1 MDIYQNIQP
10 HKGLGRYLTLPL
22 HNHNKIKQ
30 EEWEIRRCNSLVGG
44 KHKNNCQLGKYLI
57 VSIFYLNIDLNHE
70 ISFLY
75 IVYCLFIVSIVKDG
89 SIMHLLV
96 AQKLRP
102 IKRLLRK
109 ILLDSITACRRKLLL
124 CAVLWTEVHVPE
136 KQRVEI
142 VVLKMQR
149 FPGKKLL
156 NIAKLQKCDFVIHK
170 KKLTN
175 VVEKDAHLMLN

>member
-1 MDIYQNIQP
+1 M
-10 HKGLGRYLTLPL
+10 
-22 HNHNKIKQ
+22 KIIAN
-30 EEWEIRRCNSLVGG
+30 W
-44 KHKNNCQLGKYLI
+44 
-57 VSIFYLNIDLNHE
+57 VSILSFSFSYSNIVLNNRSHFFI
-70 ISFLY
+70 LY
-75 IVYCLFIVSIVKDG
+75 IAFFVSIVKDG

-96 AQKLRP
+96 AQKLML

-109 ILLDSITACRRKLLL
+109 ILLDSIIACRRKLLL

-142 VVLKMQR
+142 VALKMQR

-170 KKLTN
+170 KN
-175 VVEKDAHLMLN
+175 

>member
-1 MDIYQNIQP
+1 M
-10 HKGLGRYLTLPL
+10 
-22 HNHNKIKQ
+22 KIIAN
-30 EEWEIRRCNSLVGG
+30 W
-44 KHKNNCQLGKYLI
+44 
-57 VSIFYLNIDLNHE
+57 VSILSFSFSYSNIVLNH
-70 ISFLY
+70 IQNRSHFFILY
-75 IVYCLFIVSIVKDG
+75 IAFFVSIVKDG

-96 AQKLRP
+96 AQKLML

-109 ILLDSITACRRKLLL
+109 ILLDSIIACRRKLLL

-149 FPGKKLL
+149 FPGKTLL

-175 VVEKDAHLMLN
+175 VVEEDAHLMLN